1 MNFLQMRYFIEI
13 VQQNSFSKAADVLG
27 ISQAALSLSHKKLE
41 KELNHPLFEH
51 HKKKIVLTP
60 YGEIFYNFC
69 ITITHEIKDIQL
81 EFQEMQ
87 GIYTEKTVFLGISDT
102 QYFAD
107 WLTDIYDVYP
117 DMRLRISV
125 MTPAQIQ
132 TNLINGNL
140 DFGILSG
147 PGIKPS
153 LNRRLLSSQPFE
165 LLVLANHPLAQHTM
179 ISADVLAEEPLI
191 ALSPSLNNER
201 LVDILSR
208 ELNFKPNLIFEGSQS
223 VMIDLF
229 HRGFGGIVTCAH
241 DKRQYM
247 RLPPE
252 NYCSLEILG
261 TTSRYEF
268 YLQWAEHRYFTKY
281 NQLFRDYV
289 LDYYHLL

>member
-1 MNFLQMRYFIEI
+1 MNFLQLHYFIEI
-13 VQQNSFSKAADVLG
+13 VRQNSFSKAADVLG
-27 ISQAALSLSHKKLE
+27 ISQAALSLSQKKLE

-51 HKKKIVLTP
+51 HKKRIVLTP

-117 DMRLRISV
+117 DMHLHISV
-125 MTPAQIQ
+125 MTPSQIQ

-179 ISADVLAEEPLI
+179 ISADVLAKEPLI
-191 ALSPSLNNER
+191 ALSPSPSNER